1 MNRYYDEEEY
11 NIPGSN
17 PCLYSNIKV
26 LREEARLTIED
37 LAEKMEVSSEVIKLW
52 ESNKAVPSYYEIEKL
67 LHRKYFESL
76 HTLLFLQRK
85 Y

>member
-26 LREEARLTIED
+26 LREEARLNGVQD
-37 LAEKMEVSSEVIKLW
+37 LSLDEINAEIDEVRRIRKSMEVSE
-52 ESNKAVPSYYEIEKL
+52 
-67 LHRKYFESL
+67 
-76 HTLLFLQRK
+76 
-85 Y
+85 